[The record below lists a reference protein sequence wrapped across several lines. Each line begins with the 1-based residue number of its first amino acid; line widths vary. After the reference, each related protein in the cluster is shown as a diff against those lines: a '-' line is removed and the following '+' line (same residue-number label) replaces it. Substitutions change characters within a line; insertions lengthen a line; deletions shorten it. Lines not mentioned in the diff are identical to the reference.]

1 MSLLRFQAVKEA
13 SNRKAVPVDLPKERA
28 EKFYAEAVFNRQ
40 KMFEYLPRETYD
52 ELVNAIDNKQPISR
66 KLADS
71 VAAGMK
77 QWAIENGARHYTH
90 WFHPL
95 TGGTAEKHDAFIEH
109 DGKGGVVEKFDGKL
123 LVQQEPDASSFP
135 NGGIR
140 NTFEARG
147 YSAWDISSPV
157 FILNK
162 TLCIPTIFISYTG
175 ESLDFKT
182 PLLRALNAVDKAAAG
197 VARYFDKDVKHVQS
211 YLGWEQEYFLV
222 DEALYAARPD
232 LVMTGRTLM
241 GHESAKNQQLEDHY
255 FGAIPSRVEAFML
268 DLEVECHRLGIPA
281 HTRHN
286 EVAPNQFELAP
297 IFEETNLANDHN
309 LLLMSIMSEVAK
321 RHNFRVL
328 LHEKPFNGINGS
340 GKHNNYSLCTDTGE
354 NLLRPGKN
362 PESNLLFLL
371 MLCAFIRGVDLYADL
386 LRMSAACAG
395 NDHRLGGG
403 EAPPPIISIF
413 LGNHLTA
420 ILNHIAQGSDPA
432 KVKPEEMDI
441 GVDEIPN
448 VTRDE
453 TDRNR
458 TSPFA
463 FTGNKF
469 EFRMVGSSQSLAY
482 SEVVLNTI
490 LADSFEQ
497 FANQLEPLEREAV
510 WQQVQ
515 CIIRDTMRSHG
526 RVIYN
531 GNNYSE
537 QWVMEAQRRGLP
549 ILRTS
554 VEAFATL
561 TEQKNIELF
570 DHHHIFSPKET
581 AARYEIQLE
590 NYIHVLQIE
599 ASTMLEIAK
608 RQIIPSVIGYSGKLA
623 ESLHRLEQC
632 GLHPQRLE
640 NHLRMVSD
648 STESV
653 MALTEELETAL
664 EQAQAQPQLYQCA
677 QQMSRQVRQ
686 AMEKLREK
694 CDALEMVVDRRD
706 WPMPTYTDLL
716 HRI

>member
-1 MSLLRFQAVKEA
+1 MTTTKHG
-13 SNRKAVPVDLPKERA
+13 
-28 EKFYAEAVFNRQ
+28 
-40 KMFEYLPRETYD
+40 
-52 ELVNAIDNKQPISR
+52 
-66 KLADS
+66 LA
-71 VAAGMK
+71 
-77 QWAIENGARHYTH
+77 
-90 WFHPL
+90 
-95 TGGTAEKHDAFIEH
+95 
-109 DGKGGVVEKFDGKL
+109 
-123 LVQQEPDASSFP
+123 
-135 NGGIR
+135 
-140 NTFEARG
+140 
-147 YSAWDISSPV
+147 
-157 FILNK
+157 
-162 TLCIPTIFISYTG
+162 C
-175 ESLDFKT
+175 
-182 PLLRALNAVDKAAAG
+182 
-197 VARYFDKDVKHVQS
+197 
-211 YLGWEQEYFLV
+211 
-222 DEALYAARPD
+222 
-232 LVMTGRTLM
+232 
-241 GHESAKNQQLEDHY
+241 
-255 FGAIPSRVEAFML
+255 
-268 DLEVECHRLGIPA
+268 
-281 HTRHN
+281 
-286 EVAPNQFELAP
+286 
-297 IFEETNLANDHN
+297 
-309 LLLMSIMSEVAK
+309 
-321 RHNFRVL
+321 L
-328 LHEKPFNGINGS
+328 LHEKPFAGINGS

-432 KVKPEEMDI
+432 KVNPEEMDI

-497 FANQLEPLEREAV
+497 FANQLEPLEGEAV

>member
-1 MSLLRFQAVKEA
+1 
-13 SNRKAVPVDLPKERA
+13 
-28 EKFYAEAVFNRQ
+28 
-40 KMFEYLPRETYD
+40 
-52 ELVNAIDNKQPISR
+52 
-66 KLADS
+66 
-71 VAAGMK
+71 
-77 QWAIENGARHYTH
+77 
-90 WFHPL
+90 
-95 TGGTAEKHDAFIEH
+95 
-109 DGKGGVVEKFDGKL
+109 
-123 LVQQEPDASSFP
+123 
-135 NGGIR
+135 
-140 NTFEARG
+140 
-147 YSAWDISSPV
+147 
-157 FILNK
+157 
-162 TLCIPTIFISYTG
+162 
-175 ESLDFKT
+175 
-182 PLLRALNAVDKAAAG
+182 
-197 VARYFDKDVKHVQS
+197 
-211 YLGWEQEYFLV
+211 
-222 DEALYAARPD
+222 
-232 LVMTGRTLM
+232 
-241 GHESAKNQQLEDHY
+241 
-255 FGAIPSRVEAFML
+255 
-268 DLEVECHRLGIPA
+268 
-281 HTRHN
+281 
-286 EVAPNQFELAP
+286 
-297 IFEETNLANDHN
+297 
-309 LLLMSIMSEVAK
+309 
-321 RHNFRVL
+321 
-328 LHEKPFNGINGS
+328 
-340 GKHNNYSLCTDTGE
+340 
-354 NLLRPGKN
+354 
-362 PESNLLFLL
+362 

-497 FANQLEPLEREAV
+497 FANQLEPLEGEAV

-515 CIIRDTMRSHG
+515 RIIRDTMRSHG

-561 TEQKNIELF
+561 TEQKNIDLF
-570 DHHHIFSPKET
+570 DHHHIFSSKET
-581 AARYEIQLE
+581 AARYGIQLE

-632 GLHPQRLE
+632 GLHPQRLD

-664 EQAQAQPQLYQCA
+664 EQAQAQPQLEQRA
-677 QQMSRQVRQ
+677 QQMSRQVCQ